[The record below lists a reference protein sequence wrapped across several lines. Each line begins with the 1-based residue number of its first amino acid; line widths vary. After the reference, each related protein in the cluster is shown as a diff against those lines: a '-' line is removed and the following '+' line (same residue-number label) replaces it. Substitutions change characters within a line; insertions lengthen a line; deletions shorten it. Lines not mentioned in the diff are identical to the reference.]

1 MRNTESADFHASRCA
16 YSGRLLPVNHAGGIT
31 ATDPDDRR
39 RQALRALEHG
49 KMARLE
55 ERAASLAR
63 HGGRHDLVSMAR
75 DDERNLFRVTCG
87 GRRERPVARWP
98 CSRSEE
104 AS

>member
-1 MRNTESADFHASRCA
+1 MRVLREALARESRRGH
-16 YSGRLLPVNHAGGIT
+16 N

-87 GRRERPVARWP
+87 GPTRTAGRPMAVI
-98 CSRSEE
+98 S
-104 AS
+104 